1 MTGRSEST
9 STDFWPGSDGD
20 VALDRFQT
28 LVNTIDD
35 GLYQLDSAEQFV
47 AVNDVIVE
55 WTGYSRDE
63 LLGSHVSM
71 ILAET
76 DATHVERTIREHLQN
91 GDTDLPPLEL
101 SIQTAAGD
109 DLVCEVRYNL
119 LVTDGEYQGSVGV
132 VRDKRTET
140 GVARTEREQQLAQ
153 YETII
158 ETIEDG
164 IYVLDDEYR
173 FETVNQAYA
182 DLTGY
187 SREELLGS
195 HCSLVVEDTVSSTAA
210 DASREL
216 ADAAAN
222 AATIEA
228 DVLRKD
234 GTRVPAESRFSPIVS
249 TDGEYDGTVG
259 VVRDIS
265 ERKAREQEL
274 RQYET
279 IVETVQDGIY
289 VVDEEGIFTMVNES
303 YAELLGYSPGELLG
317 SHVSMVVEGDV
328 HQHAQ
333 AIEDQLAHDEADE
346 TSIEATVQR
355 ADGTTIPAE
364 ATFAILPSDSD
375 GRERVGVVRDITERK
390 ERERA
395 LEESEQR
402 YRTLIDHF
410 PGAVGLYNES
420 FEYTVA
426 GGELLADLGL
436 SQDEIVGTTIY
447 DRYPDDLVEQI
458 EPYFQAV
465 FDGESNTFEE
475 QYHDRDLWA
484 HTLPVRNSAG
494 DIVAGMLMVQDI
506 TERKEYQREI
516 EASNERLEQF
526 AYAASHDLQE
536 PLRMIVSYLQL
547 IERRYHDELDEDGRE
562 FIDFAV
568 DGAQRMQEMINGL
581 LNYSRVQ
588 TRGSAFESVDLET
601 VLENARDD
609 LQVKIDESGAEITA
623 DPLPR
628 VTGDPGQ
635 LRQVFQNLLS
645 NAITYSGE
653 DSPRIQI
660 SADTNDE
667 ECVISV
673 RDEGIGID
681 VESQDR
687 IFEVFQRLHNHE
699 EHAGTGIGL
708 ALCQR
713 IVERHG
719 GEIWVESEPGEGA
732 TFTFTVPVASE

>member
-1 MTGRSEST
+1 MTDGSEST
-9 STDFWPGSDGD
+9 SAGFWAETADD
-20 VALDRFQT
+20 VALDRFRT
-28 LVNTIDD
+28 FVDAIDD
-35 GLYQLDSAEQFV
+35 GLVQLDSAAQFV
-47 AVNDVIVE
+47 AVNDVIVD

-63 LLGSHVSM
+63 LLGAHVSL
-71 ILAET
+71 ILPESG
-76 DATHVERTIREHLQN
+76 VEPIESAIREHHAA
-91 GDTDLPPLEL
+91 GDTDLPPLEFP
-101 SIQTAAGD
+101 IETAAGD
-109 DLVCEVRYNL
+109 TLGCEARGNL
-119 LVTDGEYQGSVGV
+119 LVTDGEYQGFVGV
-132 VRDKRTET
+132 VRETTDTE
-140 GVARTEREQQLAQ
+140 VAPTEREQQLTQ

-173 FETVNQAYA
+173 FVTVNQAYV

-195 HCSLVVEDTVSSTAA
+195 HCSLVVEDSVSSTAA
-210 DASREL
+210 EASRAL
-216 ADAAAN
+216 TDAAAN

-228 DVLRKD
+228 AVLRKD

-249 TDGEYDGTVG
+249 SDGTYDGTVG
-259 VVRDIS
+259 VVRDVS

-303 YAELLGYSPGELLG
+303 YAAMLDYAPEELLG
-317 SHVSMVVEGDV
+317 SHVSMIVDDDV

-333 AIEDQLAHDEADE
+333 EIEAQLAQDEADD
-346 TSIEATVQR
+346 TSVEATVQR
-355 ADGTTIPAE
+355 ADGTPVPTE
-364 ATFAILPSDSD
+364 ATFALLPSDSD
-375 GRERVGVVRDITERK
+375 GRERVGVVRDITERN

-410 PGAVGLYNES
+410 PGAVGLYDEA

-426 GGELLADLGL
+426 GGELLADLGV
-436 SQDEIVGTTIY
+436 SQEEIVGATIY

-475 QYHDRDLWA
+475 HHLGRDLWA
-484 HTLPVRNSAG
+484 HTLPVRNSEG
-494 DIVAGMLMVQDI
+494 EIVAGMLMVQDI
-506 TERKEYQREI
+506 TERKDYQREI

-547 IERRYHDELDEDGRE
+547 IERRYHDELDADGRE

-568 DGAQRMQEMINGL
+568 DGAQRMQDMINGL

-588 TRGSAFESVDLET
+588 TRGSAFEPVDLET
-601 VLENARDD
+601 VLENVRDD
-609 LQVKIDESGAEITA
+609 LQVTIDERGAEITA

-699 EHAGTGIGL
+699 EHAGAGIGL

-713 IVERHG
+713 IVERHD

>member
-1 MTGRSEST
+1 M
-9 STDFWPGSDGD
+9 
-20 VALDRFQT
+20 ALDRFQT